1 MEAEKAKKKKE
12 RDQKKEDELRAQEQ
26 KQGQEGGGQG
36 AEEGKD
42 KPKENGHVAA
52 PEVPDFPPEVHL
64 TERQRLAIQTKKEQE
79 EREKQKKVDIIKSQ
93 AGKMSNKCIGSTN
106 AAGLGGS
113 RGIVQGQ
120 SSKSTSL
127 IALLRHFFEVN
138 NITILLLWK
147 LNIEFLG
154 FQNMYSM

>member
-1 MEAEKAKKKKE
+1 MKYPLKLLQQLNFREHQWTESRRQKEIVEAEKAKKKKE

-93 AGKMSNKCIGSTN
+93 AGKMSNN
-106 AAGLGGS
+106 
-113 RGIVQGQ
+113 
-120 SSKSTSL
+120 
-127 IALLRHFFEVN
+127 
-138 NITILLLWK
+138 
-147 LNIEFLG
+147 
-154 FQNMYSM
+154 SMLH

>member
-1 MEAEKAKKKKE
+1 MQLLNFREHQWTESRRQKEIVEAEKAKKKKE

-26 KQGQEGGGQG
+26 KQGQEGGG

-52 PEVPDFPPEVHL
+52 PEVPDFPPEVNL

-93 AGKMSNKCIGSTN
+93 AGKMSN
-106 AAGLGGS
+106 
-113 RGIVQGQ
+113 
-120 SSKSTSL
+120 
-127 IALLRHFFEVN
+127 
-138 NITILLLWK
+138 
-147 LNIEFLG
+147 
-154 FQNMYSM
+154 M